1 MSSVSRWI
9 REPLFHFLV
18 LGAALFAVFSVTSDR
33 DQPGEGEIVVSAGK
47 IEHLTALFART
58 WQRPPTR
65 QELEGLIN
73 DYVREEAA
81 YRRGMAMGLDQDDT
95 IIRRRIRQ
103 KLDFIAD
110 DLASLAEP
118 TEEELAAYLAEHPED
133 FRVDPSI
140 TFRHVFLNPDK
151 RGDALETDTRDLLV
165 ALNAD
170 PSLDSAALGDR
181 ILLESRYLDV
191 STRGVAGLFG
201 QAFATAIAALQPGAW
216 QGPIES
222 GYGVHLVLI
231 DERTPGRVPE
241 LAEVRGAVLREWNHR
256 RRGQTIEQF
265 YRDILEGYEVII
277 ERPPEKT
284 KEADP

>member
-140 TFRHVFLNPDK
+140 TFAPEPEYRTSGVRSSAGTDPNPSACRK
-151 RGDALETDTRDLLV
+151 LEYCGWLSPCSTT
-165 ALNAD
+165 
-170 PSLDSAALGDR
+170 SAA
-181 ILLESRYLDV
+181 
-191 STRGVAGLFG
+191 
-201 QAFATAIAALQPGAW
+201 
-216 QGPIES
+216 
-222 GYGVHLVLI
+222 
-231 DERTPGRVPE
+231 
-241 LAEVRGAVLREWNHR
+241 
-256 RRGQTIEQF
+256 
-265 YRDILEGYEVII
+265 
-277 ERPPEKT
+277 
-284 KEADP
+284 